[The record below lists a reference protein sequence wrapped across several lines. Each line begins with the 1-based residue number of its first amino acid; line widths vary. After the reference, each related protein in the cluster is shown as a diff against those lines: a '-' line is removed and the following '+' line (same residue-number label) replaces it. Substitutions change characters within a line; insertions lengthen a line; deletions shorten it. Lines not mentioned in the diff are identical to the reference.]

1 MSLAARRLALGCAFA
16 ACGAAVAATP
26 AAPSALKLSFV
37 ETRTLPGFTTPLI
50 SHGVLSVDA
59 ARGFRW
65 EITAPYH
72 YVFEMRGGE
81 AQEQLPDGSVRQLDP
96 EQAPWLA
103 AVEQVFMGAVS
114 GDVVQLQRYFELQI
128 APLAQGR
135 RITLTPKPGALS
147 QAITQIQVTEAAPG
161 QPRQID
167 IRETSG
173 GSMQLRFTPIP
184 PPPANP

>member
-1 MSLAARRLALGCAFA
+1 MSLAVRLFALLCAFV
-16 ACGAAVAATP
+16 ACGIAMAATP
-26 AAPSALKLSFV
+26 ATPPALKLGFV

-50 SHGVLSVDA
+50 SHGVLSVDP
-59 ARGFRW
+59 ARGFHW

-72 YVFEMRGGE
+72 YVFEMHGNE
-81 AQEQLPDGSVRQLDP
+81 AQEQLPDGSLRRLDP

-103 AVEQVFMGAVS
+103 AVEQIFMGAVS
-114 GDVVQLQRYFELQI
+114 GDVAQLQRYFVVKI

-147 QAITQIQVTEAAPG
+147 QAITQIQVTETAPG
-161 QPRQID
+161 HPRQID

-173 GSMQLRFTPIP
+173 GGMQLRFTPIP
-184 PPPANP
+184 PPSNP

>member
-1 MSLAARRLALGCAFA
+1 MSLAARRFALVCAFA
-16 ACGAAVAATP
+16 ACSVAVAATP
-26 AAPSALKLSFV
+26 AAPPALKLSFV
-37 ETRTLPGFTTPLI
+37 ETRTLSGFTTPLI

-59 ARGFRW
+59 AHGFRW

-72 YVFEMRGGE
+72 YVFEMHGGA

-103 AVEQVFMGAVS
+103 AMEQIFMGAVS
-114 GDVVQLQRYFELQI
+114 GDVAQLQRYFELKI

-147 QAITQIQVTEAAPG
+147 QAITQIQVTETATG
-161 QPRQID
+161 HPRQID

-173 GSMQLRFTPIP
+173 GGMQLRFAPI